1 MQVVKIQCRS
11 CSTESRLSL
20 IDSSYRGPFR
30 CWKCR
35 AIYMITMEN
44 NEVVSWEPL
53 SEDEFDRKFGKKR

>member
-11 CSTESRLSL
+11 CSTESSLSL